1 MSAKDSISLLVLII
15 DTSMLLLLLH
25 TDDDLD
31 VMWKSS

>member
-15 DTSMLLLLLH
+15 DTSMLLLLH

>member
-1 MSAKDSISLLVLII
+1 MSAKESISLLELII

-31 VMWKSS
+31 VDVEE